1 MAGAALGTLNAIFD
15 DIIEGGNTKL
25 KYIYI
30 SNKKIMVWY
39 YGNEKPDSVVMK
51 LRLGQRQYTVNF
63 NVESVESSGTEYKY
77 RWQSV
82 TLEPGVWEYGPLVS
96 AIISERY
103 PEDAMQAVVNNYLL
117 EPRTDEAVA
126 EFNAMQSW
134 RAFAKDVAH
143 QAIGGEE

>member
-1 MAGAALGTLNAIFD
+1 MA
-15 DIIEGGNTKL
+15 
-25 KYIYI
+25 
-30 SNKKIMVWY
+30 WY
-39 YGNEKPDSVVMK
+39 YGNERPDGVVMK

-63 NVESVESSGTEYKY
+63 NVESAEGTEFKY

-82 TLEPGVWEYGPLVS
+82 TLEPGVWAYGPLVS

-126 EFNAMQSW
+126 EFSAMQSW

-143 QAIGGEE
+143 NAIGGEE

>member
-1 MAGAALGTLNAIFD
+1 M
-15 DIIEGGNTKL
+15 
-25 KYIYI
+25 YIYI
-30 SNKKIMVWY
+30 SKKKIMVWY

-63 NVESVESSGTEYKY
+63 NVESAEGTGYKY

-96 AIISERY
+96 AIISERN
-103 PEDAMQAVVNNYLL
+103 PEEAMQAVVNNYLL
-117 EPRTDEAVA
+117 EPRTDDAVA

-143 QAIGGEE
+143 QVIGGEE

>member
-1 MAGAALGTLNAIFD
+1 
-15 DIIEGGNTKL
+15 
-25 KYIYI
+25 
-30 SNKKIMVWY
+30 MVWY
-39 YGNEKPDSVVMK
+39 YGNERPDDVVMK

-63 NVESVESSGTEYKY
+63 NVESAEGTQYKY

-82 TLEPGVWEYGPLVS
+82 TLEPGVWEYGSLVS
-96 AIISERY
+96 AIIAERY

-126 EFNAMQSW
+126 EFNAMQEW
-134 RAFAKDVAH
+134 RTFAKDVAH

>member
-1 MAGAALGTLNAIFD
+1 
-15 DIIEGGNTKL
+15 
-25 KYIYI
+25 
-30 SNKKIMVWY
+30 MVWY
-39 YGNEKPDSVVMK
+39 YGNERPDGVAMK

-63 NVESVESSGTEYKY
+63 SIESAEDTEYKY
-77 RWQSV
+77 RWLSV
-82 TLEPGVWEYGPLVS
+82 TLEPGVWAYGPLVS

-117 EPRTDEAVA
+117 EPRTDKAVA

-134 RAFAKDVAH
+134 RVFAKEVAR

>member
-1 MAGAALGTLNAIFD
+1 M
-15 DIIEGGNTKL
+15 
-25 KYIYI
+25 YIYI
-30 SNKKIMVWY
+30 SKKKIMVWY

-63 NVESVESSGTEYKY
+63 NVESAEGTEYKY

-103 PEDAMQAVVNNYLL
+103 PEEAMQAVVNNYLL
-117 EPRTDEAVA
+117 EPRTDDAVE

>member
-1 MAGAALGTLNAIFD
+1 
-15 DIIEGGNTKL
+15 
-25 KYIYI
+25 
-30 SNKKIMVWY
+30 MVWY

-63 NVESVESSGTEYKY
+63 NVQSAEGTEYRY

-82 TLEPGVWEYGPLVS
+82 TLEPGVWEYGSLVS
-96 AIISERY
+96 AIIAERY

-126 EFNAMQSW
+126 EFTAMQSW

>member
-1 MAGAALGTLNAIFD
+1 
-15 DIIEGGNTKL
+15 
-25 KYIYI
+25 
-30 SNKKIMVWY
+30 MVWY

-63 NVESVESSGTEYKY
+63 NVQSAEGTEYKY

-82 TLEPGVWEYGPLVS
+82 TLEPGVWEYGSLVS
-96 AIISERY
+96 AIIAERY
-103 PEDAMQAVVNNYLL
+103 PEDAMQAVVNNYLQ
-117 EPRTDEAVA
+117 EPRTDKAVA

-134 RAFAKDVAH
+134 RAFAKEVAH

>member
-1 MAGAALGTLNAIFD
+1 
-15 DIIEGGNTKL
+15 
-25 KYIYI
+25 
-30 SNKKIMVWY
+30 MVWY
-39 YGNEKPDSVVMK
+39 YGNEKPDIVVMK

-63 NVESVESSGTEYKY
+63 NVESAEGTEYKY

-103 PEDAMQAVVNNYLL
+103 PEESMQAVVNNYLL
-117 EPRTDEAVA
+117 EPRTDDAVA
-126 EFNAMQSW
+126 EFYEMQSW
-134 RAFAKDVAH
+134 RSFAKEVAH